1 MNRELKTFCGRIRF
15 TTPSK
20 GNPKDY
26 GIEAVTTATIL
37 VKAFTFPGA
46 VDEIRE
52 NLTRLHESDDCLK
65 DAGLVYLTNLLVLD
79 EVPKK
84 GILLFLENQESPVYH
99 HVSTFSA
106 FRNVDGLK
114 VGHFRFT
121 EESTDGTEPKLS
133 DMPLVDFAT
142 DASEFNNDGEHP
154 ANARYSMQVVAEEV
168 SDPAKWDINYRLR
181 PGEKA
186 PAR

>member
-1 MNRELKTFCGRIRF
+1 MRCQRRGFSYSWRTKNPLF
-15 TTPSK
+15 TTTSSK
-20 GNPKDY
+20 
-26 GIEAVTTATIL
+26 
-37 VKAFTFPGA
+37 
-46 VDEIRE
+46 
-52 NLTRLHESDDCLK
+52 
-65 DAGLVYLTNLLVLD
+65 
-79 EVPKK
+79 
-84 GILLFLENQESPVYH
+84 
-99 HVSTFSA
+99 FSA

-121 EESTDGTEPKLS
+121 EESTDRTEPKLS

-142 DASEFNNDGEHP
+142 DANEFNNDGEHP

-168 SDPAKWDINYRLR
+168 SDPAKWDLNYRLR